1 MISFDENDLFKNGRG
16 EEDDTVSLAPLLSS
30 SKLLKTEKLRW
41 ATGLVFFLICVSCW
55 CNINLETNSLN

>member
-41 ATGLVFFLICVSCW
+41 ATDLFSF
-55 CNINLETNSLN
+55 

>member
-16 EEDDTVSLAPLLSS
+16 EEEDTVSLAPLLSS

-41 ATGLVFFLICVSCW
+41 ATGLVFFLICVSC
-55 CNINLETNSLN
+55 

>member
-41 ATGLVFFLICVSCW
+41 ATVFLLICVSCW

>member
-16 EEDDTVSLAPLLSS
+16 EEDDTVSLTTVEFFKIIENRKAALGNG
-30 SKLLKTEKLRW
+30 TF
-41 ATGLVFFLICVSCW
+41 FFLICVSCW